1 MRSTF
6 PFAQVYLLKGFFFLI
21 KNYQGDI
28 DFTLKDN
35 PRSQS
40 LVSFQVMILTYS
52 VSG

>member
-1 MRSTF
+1 MRSAF
-6 PFAQVYLLKGFFFLI
+6 PFAQIYLLKGLFLI